1 MRHPK
6 GFALWSRECTRAR
19 PPFLAKGGLSEC
31 GGPGT
36 RGCAY
41 NMDRAGSV
49 FRLSDH
55 SRPRV
60 FPPLWAVTNVRAL
73 SPITA
78 AGPCR
83 TCTGFPENARMCIF
97 NPAEGP
103 LYGAEGACQ
112 AGWQASYF
120 VSIQSYT
127 HGAKENASYGE
138 QSETSL
144 ASKSRG

>member
-6 GFALWSRECTRAR
+6 GFALWSRECTRAG
-19 PPFLAKGGLSEC
+19 PPFFGKRRTGEC
-31 GGPGT
+31 CGPGT

-83 TCTGFPENARMCIF
+83 TCTGFPENARMGIF
-97 NPAEGP
+97 TLLERYCTERG
-103 LYGAEGACQ
+103 EHVKQ
-112 AGWQASYF
+112 DE
-120 VSIQSYT
+120 SILFLL
-127 HGAKENASYGE
+127 K
-138 QSETSL
+138 
-144 ASKSRG
+144 